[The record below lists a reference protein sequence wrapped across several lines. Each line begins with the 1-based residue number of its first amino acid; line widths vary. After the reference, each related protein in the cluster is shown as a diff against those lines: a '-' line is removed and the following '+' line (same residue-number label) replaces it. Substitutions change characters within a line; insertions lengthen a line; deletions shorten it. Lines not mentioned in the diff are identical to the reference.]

1 MTHKVEGL
9 KSEELLV
16 EEAREGS
23 EQAFTSLV
31 RLYQGRV
38 RAYLGRHIRD
48 FSVVDDLA
56 QEVFFTA
63 YRSFSTF
70 EGEGLLGTWLVGIAR
85 NRALVYLRGEAR
97 RRARDSS
104 SRLEGALAQWRAEAL
119 ELAPSD
125 AGREG
130 HGVSALRDCVGHLPE
145 KSAAMIQ
152 WHYFEGLSSVTIG
165 RRMGKDGGV
174 VRVTL
179 RRLRHALRQCVQ
191 QKLAMEGL

>member
-1 MTHKVEGL
+1 MANKVEAL
-9 KSEELLV
+9 KPEELLI

-23 EQAFTSLV
+23 EAAFADLV

-48 FSVVDDLA
+48 YSVVDDLA

-63 YRSFSTF
+63 YRSFQTY

-85 NRALVYLRGEAR
+85 NRALAYLRGESR
-97 RRARDSS
+97 RRARDT

-119 ELAPSD
+119 ELAP
-125 AGREG
+125 AELHREEF
-130 HGVSALRDCVGHLPE
+130 GVTALRDCVRHLPE

-165 RRMGKDGGV
+165 RKMGKDGGV
-174 VRVTL
+174 VRMTL

-191 QKLAMEGL
+191 HKLAMESL